1 MEHKKL
7 ELFVLRLFKKTNNFI
22 FETVFQYHEKK
33 NFQINKMKD
42 TYSFT
47 ISSPTD
53 LSKFLMIGNFPDESG
68 YVQTAVV
75 RSQMFDELRII
86 KSFEELIDVIEE
98 FTYISNTPNSCGYP
112 RDYPDNLLEND

>member
-7 ELFVLRLFKKTNNFI
+7 ELFVLKLRLFKKTNNFI
-22 FETVFQYHEKK
+22 FETVYQYFEKK
-33 NFQINKMKD
+33 SFQINKMKD

-53 LSKFLMIGNFPDESG
+53 LSKFLMIGNFLDESG

-75 RSQMFDELRII
+75 RSQMFGELRMIQ
-86 KSFEELIDVIEE
+86 SFEELIDVIEE
-98 FTYISNTPNSCGYP
+98 FTYISNTPNSCGSP
-112 RDYPDNLLEND
+112 RDYPDF

>member
-1 MEHKKL
+1 
-7 ELFVLRLFKKTNNFI
+7 
-22 FETVFQYHEKK
+22 
-33 NFQINKMKD
+33 MKD

-98 FTYISNTPNSCGYP
+98 FTYMSNTPNSCGSLIHVVHCG
-112 RDYPDNLLEND
+112 YPDF

>member
-7 ELFVLRLFKKTNNFI
+7 ELFVLKLRLFKKTNNFI
-22 FETVFQYHEKK
+22 FETVFQYYEKK
-33 NFQINKMKD
+33 NFKINKMRD

-53 LSKFLMIGNFPDESG
+53 LSKCLMIGNFPDESG
-68 YVQTAVV
+68 FAQSAIV
-75 RSQMFDELRII
+75 RSQMFSELRII

-98 FTYISNTPNSCGYP
+98 FTYICNTPNSCSSP
-112 RDYPDNLLEND
+112 RDYPDF

>member
-7 ELFVLRLFKKTNNFI
+7 FVLKLRLFKKTNNFI
-22 FETVFQYHEKK
+22 FETVYQYYEKK

-68 YVQTAVV
+68 YVRSQIAVV

-98 FTYISNTPNSCGYP
+98 FTYMSNTPNSCGSP
-112 RDYPDNLLEND
+112 RDYPDF